1 MQNIKRY
8 ILNVVLFT
16 VLLTNLSFADNSNL
30 PDFTKLVE
38 DNNASIVNISTVRS
52 SRNNNSANANPQEM
66 PNDEMKEFLKKFFGD
81 KGLEN
86 PEKNSPRKSQATGS
100 GFIFSK
106 DGYIVTNHHVIA
118 GADQI
123 HRTLQ

>member
-38 DNNASIVNISTVRS
+38 DNNS
-52 SRNNNSANANPQEM
+52 
-66 PNDEMKEFLKKFFGD
+66 
-81 KGLEN
+81 
-86 PEKNSPRKSQATGS
+86 
-100 GFIFSK
+100 
-106 DGYIVTNHHVIA
+106 VTNNKF
-118 GADQI
+118 ADRVNSI
-123 HRTLQ
+123 KNDKVKKSLLE